1 MSLSSCYFK
10 LRKQGNKINEPQYIW
25 SVENSDCDLNNMIDV
40 QKCSLPVNGLYFSA
54 EMSKGEIQN
63 FLQNKNFKN
72 KDFENFRETT
82 TENLHFEKEFL
93 EEANLQPMITN
104 YSETSNY
111 LMICRIL
118 GKDKTGNPI
127 FDDSCLDF
135 ICKLDVCSCST
146 PKAKVNYTF
155 NAGGFEWAAV
165 QPARLDRLR
174 AEQIKE

>member
-1 MSLSSCYFK
+1 
-10 LRKQGNKINEPQYIW
+10 
-25 SVENSDCDLNNMIDV
+25 
-40 QKCSLPVNGLYFSA
+40 
-54 EMSKGEIQN
+54 
-63 FLQNKNFKN
+63 
-72 KDFENFRETT
+72 
-82 TENLHFEKEFL
+82 
-93 EEANLQPMITN
+93 
-104 YSETSNY
+104 
-111 LMICRIL
+111 MICRIL